1 MCNLLKKLSA
11 SCFCS
16 ADADSNSSESEVENT
31 IILPHRRPAEPP
43 KGILKNPAVGA
54 TEASGNG
61 ARAVGDKA
69 AVKSAQ
75 KPNSHSKNPR
85 VFRPDLDNPP
95 KDPYHR
101 SGGDD
106 ESTLIIDPGSNFP
119 ASSAPAPEDSED
131 SENESSIGNIL
142 PEDLAGGH
150 PLPIPSSNPKQ
161 FPKQLPAAGEELP
174 LQAPP
179 QHQQLAPIVRPNTTT
194 SPDATQ
200 SPAGAEPLTLP
211 RANSHRSRHRSRPR
225 NPRGPPN
232 RHAPSTIDNDDEG
245 GHHSL
250 PRDTRR
256 DCLMFLTREQ
266 ASELYPGVDLVTS
279 DDLAEYLRMLGV
291 SVGPETEME

>member
-1 MCNLLKKLSA
+1 MCNLLKKLST

-43 KGILKNPAVGA
+43 KGILKNPAAGA

-61 ARAVGDKA
+61 ASTVGDKA
-69 AVKSAQ
+69 AVKSAR
-75 KPNSHSKNPR
+75 KPNSHSKNPK

-119 ASSAPAPEDSED
+119 TSSAPAPEDSED

-150 PLPIPSSNPKQ
+150 PLP
-161 FPKQLPAAGEELP
+161 
-174 LQAPP
+174 LQIPP
-179 QHQQLAPIVRPNTTT
+179 QHQPLAPVVRPNTTT
-194 SPDATQ
+194 SSDATQ
-200 SPAGAEPLTLP
+200 SPAVAEPSTLLG
-211 RANSHRSRHRSRPR
+211 ANSHRSRTRSRTR
-225 NPRGPPN
+225 NPQGPPN
-232 RHAPSTIDNDDEG
+232 HHAPSTIDNDDEG
-245 GHHSL
+245 
-250 PRDTRR
+250 
-256 DCLMFLTREQ
+256 Q
-266 ASELYPGVDLVTS
+266 
-279 DDLAEYLRMLGV
+279 
-291 SVGPETEME
+291 